1 MTGAGNLSLPLL
13 QGEPFYLREAFAQ
26 IAHRMY
32 SPPALF
38 GKRKKM
44 LAFIANVKDVRGRTK
59 LSVIFFSYGTQEND
73 IANIMWEQY
82 RNRVDSEWL

>member
-1 MTGAGNLSLPLL
+1 MIAISLTLWLRLL
-13 QGEPFYLREAFAQ
+13 KKRIVCIRRLRF
-26 IAHRMY
+26 
-32 SPPALF
+32 F

-73 IANIMWEQY
+73 IANVKWEANIIGWI
-82 RNRVDSEWL
+82 RSIFSGAT